1 MWQMVGR
8 KQRFIDQ
15 AFTGDK
21 SLRSMDDMGEASLF
35 EQAAAVASGDPRTLQ
50 LAGLRQD
57 VERFERLQAAH
68 ASEQINIRTAL
79 RSAEWGIEHETKSIA
94 RFSKA
99 FKAIGERYFQ
109 FDSGAVDGR
118 TYSKTGSL
126 DKH

>member
-35 EQAAAVASGDPRTLQ
+35 EQAAAVASGDPRALQ

-68 ASEQINIRTAL
+68 AFYRIIPQE
-79 RSAEWGIEHETKSIA
+79 
-94 RFSKA
+94 
-99 FKAIGERYFQ
+99 
-109 FDSGAVDGR
+109 
-118 TYSKTGSL
+118 
-126 DKH
+126 